1 MIPILEIK
9 AIARKKRVPESTV
22 ERDYAQNWLLFGLS
36 KTFLKMALKGGTGIR
51 KVYIE
56 DYRFSDDL
64 DFTLLEEYDRETIR
78 RELLKG
84 VRIARKES
92 GISFEESIAFKETPN
107 GYEATVYFRIIR
119 ALGSPLK
126 IKIDLTKKENEP
138 ILLPLEKRKIIHP
151 YSDEC
156 NAEVLVYSLEEI
168 FAEKARSL
176 FQRTR
181 PRDLYDIWRLKG
193 IIEWRKITE
202 IIFEKFKV
210 KDVQLE
216 FEEFE
221 RRKLYYERAWEKSLA
236 HQINPLPEFDRV
248 WNDVL
253 KFLEELKE
261 SVKL

>member
-9 AIARKKRVPESTV
+9 AIARKKGVPESTV

-36 KTFLKMALKGGTGIR
+36 KTSLKMALKGGTGIR

-64 DFTLLEEYDRETIR
+64 DFTPLEEYDGKTIQGK
-78 RELLKG
+78 LVKS
-84 VRIARKES
+84 VKIARKES
-92 GISFEESIAFKETPN
+92 GISFEENIAFKETPN
-107 GYEATVYFRIIR
+107 GYEATVYFRILR
-119 ALGSPLK
+119 TSGPPLK
-126 IKIDLTKKENEP
+126 IN
-138 ILLPLEKRKIIHP
+138 PLEKRKIVHP
-151 YSDEC
+151 YSDGC
-156 NAEVLVYSLEEI
+156 SAEVLVYSLEEI
-168 FAEKARSL
+168 FAEKVRSL

-181 PRDLYDIWRLKG
+181 PRDLYNIWRLKD
-193 IIEWRKITE
+193 IMEWREITE
-202 IIFEKFKV
+202 IIFGKFKV

-221 RRKLYYERAWEKSLA
+221 RRKLYYERAWEWSLA
-236 HQINPLPEFDRV
+236 HQTNSLPEFEKV

-253 KFLEELKE
+253 KFLDELGE

>member
-9 AIARKKRVPESTV
+9 AVARKERIPESTV

-36 KTFLKMALKGGTGIR
+36 KTSLKMALKGGTGIR
-51 KVYIE
+51 KAYIE

-78 RELLKG
+78 RELLEG

-92 GISFEESIAFKETPN
+92 GISFKEEVDFKETPN
-107 GYEATVYFRIIR
+107 GYEARVYFRIIR
-119 ALGSPLK
+119 ASGAPLK

-156 NAEVLVYSLEEI
+156 NAEIFTYSLEEI
-168 FAEKARSL
+168 FAEKVRSL

-181 PRDLYDIWRLKG
+181 PRDLYDVWRLKD
-193 IIEWRKITE
+193 IIELETALNILP
-202 IIFEKFKV
+202 EKFRLKN
-210 KDVQLE
+210 VQLDMKT
-216 FEEFE
+216 FEG
-221 RRKLYYERAWEKSLA
+221 RRIYYERAWERSLA
-236 HQINPLPEFDRV
+236 HQISPLPEFDRV

-253 KFLEELKE
+253 KFLSGRVLSYED
-261 SVKL
+261 